1 MSVPAFS
8 DIPKSA
14 NDLLNKDFYHAAAAV
29 LEVKLKSPNGVA
41 VTTKGTSAHDGPING
56 SVEGKKGLSNGISLQ
71 RFSLSLAPIRKRKGY
86 SCNFILL
93 GVPGPP
99 AAPRMD
105 MSGLMR
111 ISTNTGITVTESWNT
126 ANILNTKVELDNT
139 FTKGLKAEL
148 SSVFAPSSGNKG
160 QKLNLTF
167 KQPAFQTRAF
177 FDYSAAGNLTA
188 VVDGVVGH
196 EGFLVGGEAGYD
208 VQKAAITRY
217 SAAVGYQTPL
227 YSAAITATNNLNLF
241 TASYYQKVNAA
252 VETGAKASWD
262 AKAGSAV
269 GIELASKYKLDPLS
283 FAKAKI
289 NDRGIA
295 SLAYNTKI
303 NQGFTFGIGAS
314 LDTQKLN
321 EAGHKIGA
329 SFTFEG

>member
-8 DIPKSA
+8 DIPKAA
-14 NDLLNKDFYHAAAAV
+14 NDLLNKDFYHNSAAA
-29 LEVKLKSPNGVA
+29 LEVKLASPNGVA
-41 VTTKGTSAHDGPING
+41 VTTKGTSAHEGPIVG
-56 SVEGKKGLSNGISLQ
+56 SVEGKKALSN
-71 RFSLSLAPIRKRKGY
+71 
-86 SCNFILL
+86 
-93 GVPGPP
+93 
-99 AAPRMD
+99 
-105 MSGLMR
+105 
-111 ISTNTGITVTESWNT
+111 GITVTESWST
-126 ANILNTKVELDNT
+126 ANVLNTKVELADT
-139 FTKGLKAEL
+139 FSKGLKAEL
-148 SSVFAPSSGNKG
+148 SSVFAPASGNKG
-160 QKLNLTF
+160 QKLNLIF
-167 KQPAFQTRAF
+167 KQPIFQTRAF

-208 VQKAAITRY
+208 VQKAAVTRY

-241 TASYYQKVNAA
+241 TASYYQKVNSA

-295 SLAYNTKI
+295 SIAYNTKI

>member
-8 DIPKSA
+8 DIPKAA
-14 NDLLNKDFYHAAAAV
+14 NDLLNKDFYHNSAAA
-29 LEVKLKSPNGVA
+29 LEVKLASPNGVA
-41 VTTKGTSAHDGPING
+41 VTTKGTSAHEGPITG
-56 SVEGKKGLSNGISLQ
+56 SVEGKKALSNGIYLHNL
-71 RFSLSLAPIRKRKGY
+71 FLVVPITPQRKRGFRCWLAVY
-86 SCNFILL
+86 

-99 AAPRMD
+99 LTIQ
-105 MSGLMR
+105 GLIQYR
-111 ISTNTGITVTESWNT
+111 HPGITVTESWST
-126 ANILNTKVELDNT
+126 ANVLNSKVELADT
-139 FTKGLKAEL
+139 FSKGLKAEL
-148 SSVFAPSSGNKG
+148 SSVFAPASGNKG

-167 KQPAFQTRAF
+167 KQPIFQTRAF

-208 VQKAAITRY
+208 VQKAAVTRY

-241 TASYYQKVNAA
+241 TASYYQKVNSA

-269 GIELASKYKLDPLS
+269 GIELASKYRLDPLS

-295 SLAYNTKI
+295 SIAYNTKI

>member
-71 RFSLSLAPIRKRKGY
+71 LFSLMAPIRKKNGFN
-86 SCNFILL
+86 CNFILL

-99 AAPRMD
+99 EAGGMGIT
-105 MSGLMR
+105 GLMR
-111 ISTNTGITVTESWNT
+111 TSTSTGITVTESWNT
-126 ANILNTKVELDNT
+126 ANVLNTKVELDNT

-148 SSVFAPSSGNKG
+148 SSVFAPSKGNKG

-227 YSAAITATNNLNLF
+227 YSAAITATNNLNVF

>member
-56 SVEGKKGLSNGISLQ
+56 SVEGKKGLSNGI
-71 RFSLSLAPIRKRKGY
+71 
-86 SCNFILL
+86 
-93 GVPGPP
+93 
-99 AAPRMD
+99 
-105 MSGLMR
+105 
-111 ISTNTGITVTESWNT
+111 TVTESWNT
-126 ANILNTKVELDNT
+126 ANVLNTKVELDNT

>member
-1 MSVPAFS
+1 MGEKLPPRREFPLKRVKKICSQLRGVGFALFTRRGPYAKLFTS
-8 DIPKSA
+8 PDTEGSEQCASTWEQSI
-14 NDLLNKDFYHAAAAV
+14 LAV

-56 SVEGKKGLSNGISLQ
+56 SVRL
-71 RFSLSLAPIRKRKGY
+71 
-86 SCNFILL
+86 
-93 GVPGPP
+93 
-99 AAPRMD
+99 
-105 MSGLMR
+105 SGLIR
-111 ISTNTGITVTESWNT
+111 ISTKTGITVTESWNT
-126 ANILNTKVELDNT
+126 ANVLNTKVELDNT

-227 YSAAITATNNLNLF
+227 YSAAVTATNNLNVF

-262 AKAGSAV
+262 AKSGSAV

-314 LDTQKLN
+314 LDAQKLN
-321 EAGHKIGA
+321 EAGHKVSYSFA
-329 SFTFEG
+329 SKWGSSMR

>member
-1 MSVPAFS
+1 M
-8 DIPKSA
+8 
-14 NDLLNKDFYHAAAAV
+14 
-29 LEVKLKSPNGVA
+29 
-41 VTTKGTSAHDGPING
+41 
-56 SVEGKKGLSNGISLQ
+56 
-71 RFSLSLAPIRKRKGY
+71 APIRKRNGI
-86 SCNFILL
+86 SCNLILM

-99 AAPRMD
+99 EAHGLGL
-105 MSGLMR
+105 SGLMR

-126 ANILNTKVELDNT
+126 ANVLNTKVELDNT

-177 FDYSAAGNLTA
+177 FDYSAVGNLTA

-227 YSAAITATNNLNLF
+227 YSAAITATNNLNVF

-283 FAKAKI
+283 FAKV
-289 NDRGIA
+289 
-295 SLAYNTKI
+295 STP
-303 NQGFTFGIGAS
+303 GA
-314 LDTQKLN
+314 
-321 EAGHKIGA
+321 
-329 SFTFEG
+329 